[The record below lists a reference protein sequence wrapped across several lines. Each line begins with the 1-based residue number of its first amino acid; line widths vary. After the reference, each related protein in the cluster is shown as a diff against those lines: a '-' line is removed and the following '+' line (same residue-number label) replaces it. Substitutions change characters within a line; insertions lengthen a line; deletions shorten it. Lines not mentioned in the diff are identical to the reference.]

1 MKVCIYGAGA
11 IGAHIGVLMKLAG
24 VDVSLIARGAHLEA
38 IRQNG
43 LKLVIGGEEKVAR
56 MPATNDP
63 AELGPQD
70 FLVIALKSHQAWEAA
85 EQMRPLL
92 GPHTAVVT
100 AQNGIPWWYFYGFDG
115 QYANLQLESVD
126 PRGRQWNAIGPE
138 RAIGCTVYPAA
149 EIVAPGIV
157 KHTYGDRYG
166 LGEPTRRETE
176 RISKLAAA
184 FEAAGLKPKIY
195 PEIRNDIWLKLWGNL
210 CFNPISALTRA
221 TLDVV
226 ATDPGT
232 RMVARRMMEEA
243 ETIARRIGAHF
254 RVDIERRINGAAS
267 VGAHRTS
274 MLQDL
279 EKGRPIELDAL
290 LTVVQEIGRLVDVS
304 TPTIDV
310 VLALARQMGRVAN
323 VYPTFP
329 ESVLEDEP
337 AGVSVD

>member
-1 MKVCIYGAGA
+1 MKVCIFGAGA

-24 VDVSLIARGAHLEA
+24 VDVSVIARGAHLEA
-38 IRQNG
+38 IKQNG
-43 LKLVIGGEEKVAR
+43 LKLIINGEEKVAR
-56 MPATNDP
+56 MPAAKDP

-70 FLVIALKSHQAWEAA
+70 YVIVALKSHQAWESA
-85 EQMRPLL
+85 EQLVPLL
-92 GPHTAVVT
+92 GPDTAVVT
-100 AQNGIPWWYFYGFDG
+100 AQNGIPWWYFYGFEG

-126 PRGRQWNAIGPE
+126 PRGKQWNTIGPQ
-138 RAIGCTVYPAA
+138 RAIGATVYPAA
-149 EIVAPGIV
+149 EIVSPGVV

-166 LGEPTRRETE
+166 LGEPTRQETP
-176 RISKLAAA
+176 RVKALAQA

-210 CFNPISALTRA
+210 CFNPISALTHA

-226 ATDPGT
+226 ATDSGT

-290 LTVVQEIGRLVDVS
+290 LSVVQEMGRLVDVQ

-310 VLALARQMGRVAN
+310 VLALSKQMGRVAG

-329 ESVLEDEP
+329 DSVFEDEQ
-337 AGVSVD
+337 ATAAVD